1 MRLNLKRQRLGPGV
15 SATKRTKDSGG
26 TPTPPVVDDAILLED
41 GDFMLLE
48 NGDYILKEDA

>member
-1 MRLNLKRQRLGPGV
+1 MRLNLRNQRLGPGLSV
-15 SATKRTKDSGG
+15 TRRTGDGG